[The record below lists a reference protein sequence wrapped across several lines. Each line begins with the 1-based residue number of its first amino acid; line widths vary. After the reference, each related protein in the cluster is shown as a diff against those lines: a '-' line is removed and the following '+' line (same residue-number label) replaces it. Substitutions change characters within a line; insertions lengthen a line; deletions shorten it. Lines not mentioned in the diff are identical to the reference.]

1 VIRFEPSRYRT
12 AFVCLLVFFATLSI
26 YWPVRHYNFVEFDDP
41 DYVFDN
47 TVVRAGLTQWG
58 LVWAFVDA
66 HSSNWHPLT
75 WLSHML
81 DCQLFGVNTG
91 AHHLVNVLFHCA
103 NAFLLLLVLNSLTN
117 TFWRN
122 AFIAS
127 VFALH
132 PLRVESV
139 AWISE
144 RKDVLSGFFFMLTL
158 LAYIRYAKWP
168 IQNSSEQTK
177 LSVIVSRSDFYKL
190 SLFFFVL
197 GLLSKPMLVTVPL
210 VLLLID
216 FWPLNRFQTSNQ
228 SPAGSRKETVRSLWL
243 EKIPFFF
250 FAVVFS
256 VITYLVQKSGSPSA
270 SIKLTNYFSQ
280 VEGVLV
286 NYLGYLEKILWPEN
300 LSVLYLRPE
309 NVGVAPLIFSALIL
323 SGISIVA
330 VVNFRHRPYLLF
342 GWLWFLVMLFPV
354 SGIVQIGR
362 QSIADRY
369 TYLPSIGL
377 AIMLTWGV
385 VELSGF
391 LFSQKIRRIC
401 LVIATAGILSVC
413 GILTRHQL
421 AYWQNTETLMNHAL
435 QLDPKNYVAHNNL
448 AFYFLRQGK
457 RQLATMHFKRAR
469 ELGPG
474 VSGNSNRV
482 VSGGK

>member
-1 VIRFEPSRYRT
+1 VIRFEASRYRT
-12 AFVCLLVFFATLSI
+12 AFVCLLIFFATLSI

-47 TVVRAGLTQWG
+47 TVVRAGLTHWG
-58 LVWAFVDA
+58 LVWSFVDA
-66 HSSNWHPLT
+66 HSANWHPLT

-81 DCQLFGVNTG
+81 DCQLFGLNTG

-103 NAFLLLLVLNSLTN
+103 NAVLLLLLLNSLTS

-158 LAYIRYAKWP
+158 LAYVRYARWP
-168 IQNSSEQTK
+168 IQNASEQTK
-177 LSVIVSRSDFYKL
+177 PPAIIPRSDFYKL
-190 SLFFFVL
+190 SLCFFVL

-216 FWPLNRFQTSNQ
+216 FWPLNRFESLNQ
-228 SPAGSRKETVRSLWL
+228 LPTASRRETARSLLL
-243 EKIPFFF
+243 EKAPFIF
-250 FAVVFS
+250 FAIVFS
-256 VITYLVQKSGSPSA
+256 VITYLVQKSGGAPA
-270 SIKLTNYFSQ
+270 SVKFTDYFFQ
-280 VEGVLV
+280 IEGVLM

-309 NVGVAPLIFSALIL
+309 NVGVGLLIFATLIL
-323 SGISIVA
+323 SAISIVA
-330 VVNFRHRPYLLF
+330 VVNSRRRPYLLF

-377 AIMLTWGV
+377 AVMLTWGV
-385 VELSGF
+385 VELAEF
-391 LFSQKIRRIC
+391 LFSPKIRRIC
-401 LVIATAGILSVC
+401 FSLAAAGILSAC
-413 GILTRHQL
+413 GIVTRHQL
-421 AYWQNTETLMNHAL
+421 TYWQNTETLMNRAL
-435 QLDPKNYVAHNNL
+435 ELNPKNYVAHNNL

-457 RQLATMHFKRAR
+457 RQLAIMHFKRAR
-469 ELGPG
+469 ELGRE
-474 VSGNSNRV
+474 VSDNSNRA
-482 VSGGK
+482 VSDGK

>member
-1 VIRFEPSRYRT
+1 VIRFEASRYRT
-12 AFVCLLVFFATLSI
+12 AFVSLLIFFATLSI

-47 TVVRAGLTQWG
+47 IVVRAGLTHWG
-58 LVWAFVDA
+58 LVWSFVDA
-66 HSSNWHPLT
+66 HSANWHPLT

-81 DCQLFGVNTG
+81 DCQLFGLNTG

-103 NAFLLLLVLNSLTN
+103 NAVLLLLLLNSLTN

-158 LAYIRYAKWP
+158 LAYVRYARWP
-168 IQNSSEQTK
+168 IQNASEQTK
-177 LSVIVSRSDFYKL
+177 PTAIISRFDFYKL
-190 SLFFFVL
+190 SLCFFVL

-216 FWPLNRFQTSNQ
+216 FWPLNRFESLNQ
-228 SPAGSRKETVRSLWL
+228 LPKASRRETARSLLL
-243 EKIPFFF
+243 EKSPFIF
-250 FAVVFS
+250 FAIVFS
-256 VITYLVQKSGSPSA
+256 VITYLVQKSGSAPA
-270 SIKLTNYFSQ
+270 SVKFTDYIFR
-280 VEGVLV
+280 VEGVLM

-309 NVGVAPLIFSALIL
+309 NVGVGPLIFATLIL
-323 SGISIVA
+323 SAISIVA
-330 VVNFRHRPYLLF
+330 VVNFRRRPYLLF

-377 AIMLTWGV
+377 AVMLTWGV
-385 VELSGF
+385 VELAEF
-391 LFSQKIRRIC
+391 LFLPKIRRIC
-401 LVIATAGILSVC
+401 FSLAAAGILSAC

-421 AYWQNTETLMNHAL
+421 TYWQNTETLMNRAL
-435 QLDPKNYVAHNNL
+435 ELDPKNYVAHNNL

-457 RQLATMHFKRAR
+457 RQLAIAHFKRAR
-469 ELGPG
+469 ELGQE
-474 VSGNSNRV
+474 